1 MFGAGKERL
10 MKWLL
15 PVKKFVGRRYWHWT
29 YAVVNPLCYN
39 RYKKNAVNPRKVVFV
54 EQRYRSLSDNFQGIY
69 RALEQEGK
77 YELHLH
83 LLGEHDVGRGRFRKN
98 CKAMLRDIATAGYV
112 FFDDAS
118 KITGRVKIRPE
129 TTVTQVWHACGA
141 FKKFGMST
149 SELKFG
155 DNRKMTSRYPA
166 YSNLDY
172 VTVSSPEVV
181 WAYREAMNLEQKKTR
196 IVPTGV
202 SRTDVFFQEE
212 NRKKAFE
219 KLYQVMP
226 KARGKRVILYAPTFR
241 GAVGEARTMQ
251 LPGLSE
257 LKSRLSDSVIVIKHH
272 PFVKK
277 RPEIPKELQ
286 GSFALD
292 VTDRMT
298 IEELLFTADVCIS
311 DYSSLIFE
319 YALFEKPMAFY
330 VPDLEEYFDWRGFYY
345 SFEELTPGP
354 VLRTEEEL
362 REYLTHTEKWFDREQ
377 VRAFKEKFMS
387 ACDGH
392 ATERILEL
400 VFGSDRKKAKE
411 TLQED

>member
-1 MFGAGKERL
+1 M
-10 MKWLL
+10 MNWLQ
-15 PVKKFVGRRYWHWT
+15 PVKKFVGRRYWHWI
-29 YAVVNPLCYN
+29 YAVVNPLYYDFC
-39 RYKKNAVNPRKVVFV
+39 RKKPVNPQKVVFV
-54 EQRYRSLSDNFQGIY
+54 EQRYPSLSDNFQEIY
-69 RALEQEGK
+69 RALERSGK

-83 LLGEHDVGRGRFRKN
+83 LLREHDVSRGQFRRN
-98 CKAMLRDIATAGYV
+98 CKEMLRDMATAGYV

-118 KITGRVKIRPE
+118 KITGRVKVRPE
-129 TTVTQVWHACGA
+129 TKITQVWHACGA

-155 DNRKMTSRYPA
+155 ENRKMTNRYPV

-181 WAYREAMNLEQKKTR
+181 WAYREAMNLEHKKTK
-196 IVPTGV
+196 IVPIGV
-202 SRTDVFFQEE
+202 SRTDVFFREE
-212 NRKKAFE
+212 NQKKAYE

-226 KARGKRVILYAPTFR
+226 EARGKRVILYAPTFR
-241 GAVGEARTMQ
+241 GSVREART
-251 LPGLSE
+251 LEFPNLAEIKSK
-257 LKSRLSDSVIVIKHH
+257 LKDSVVLIKHH

-277 RPEIPKELQ
+277 RPQIPEQLL
-286 GSFALD
+286 GSFAMDMTD
-292 VTDRMT
+292 VMT
-298 IEELLFTADVCIS
+298 IEELIFTADVCIS

-362 REYLTHTEKWFDREQ
+362 REYLTHTEEQFDREQ
-377 VRAFKEKFMS
+377 VRSFKEKFMS

-392 ATERILEL
+392 ATERILNL
-400 VFGSDRKKAKE
+400 VFASDKEKQRK
-411 TLQED
+411 L